1 MKIGTVEVPSR
12 LVLAPMAGVTDLAF
26 RLICRELGAGLTVTE
41 MVSAKALCY
50 QDKKSRGLL
59 KLSPGEHPASAQ
71 IFGSD
76 PVCMAEAACIAAEI
90 SGADLIDINMGCP
103 VGKIVSNGDGS
114 ALMRDPEKAAR
125 IAQAVV
131 EASPVPVT
139 VKMRRGW
146 DKGSINAVE
155 LSRML
160 EQAGV
165 SALAVHGRTR
175 AQMYAGQA
183 DWVTI
188 RQVKAAV
195 SIPVM
200 ANGDVF
206 SAEDAVKILHF
217 TGADAVMIGRGCLGP
232 GGAGGKARPAA
243 AASGPAV
250 RHRRAADRAS
260 GPGQG
265 GAHRHSGGPEAVRL
279 VSQGRA
285 PRGILQGADRA
296 HEHAGGY
303 VPDHGGHPPGPD
315 IRRAQGG
322 KGGILCT
329 RESIGSWRRGW
340 PYAGCCWLR

>member
-1 MKIGTVEVPSR
+1 MKIGTVEVPSQ

-76 PVCMAEAACIAAEI
+76 PVCMAEAACIAAEV

-155 LSRML
+155 LAKML
-160 EQAGV
+160 EEVGV
-165 SALAVHGRTR
+165 SAVAVHGRTR
-175 AQMYAGQA
+175 MQMYGGEA
-183 DWVTI
+183 DWNTI
-188 RQVKAAV
+188 RDVKQAV
-195 SIPVM
+195 SIPVI

-206 SAEDAVKILHF
+206 SPEAAVRILKF
-217 TGADAVMIGRGCLGP
+217 TGADMAMIGRGSFGNPWLFEQS
-232 GGAGGKARPAA
+232 AA
-243 AASGPAV
+243 ALSGRGIPPLPPFAERWDTAV
-250 RHRRAADRAS
+250 RQVELSAQYQNERVAMLQARHHLCWYLKGISHANYYKEKIVQLSTLSELHALSAS
-260 GPGQG
+260 IK
-265 GAHRHSGGPEAVRL
+265 R
-279 VSQGRA
+279 
-285 PRGILQGADRA
+285 D
-296 HEHAGGY
+296 
-303 VPDHGGHPPGPD
+303 
-315 IRRAQGG
+315 
-322 KGGILCT
+322 
-329 RESIGSWRRGW
+329 
-340 PYAGCCWLR
+340 LR

>member
-1 MKIGTVEVPSR
+1 
-12 LVLAPMAGVTDLAF
+12 MAGVTDLGF
-26 RLICRELGAGLTVTE
+26 RTVCRELGAGYTVTE

-155 LSRML
+155 LAQML

-165 SALAVHGRTR
+165 STLAVHGRTR

-217 TGADAVMIGRGCLGP
+217 TGADAVMIGRGCLGNP
-232 GGAGGKARPAA
+232 WLFQQAQAA
-243 AASGPAV
+243 LEGQPIPPLPPLAQRCDTAV
-250 RHRRAADRAS
+250 RQIELAARDKGEHIAIL
-260 GPGQG
+260 
-265 GAHRHSGGPEAVRL
+265 EARKQYAWYLKGV
-279 VSQGRA
+279 
-285 PRGILQGADRA
+285 P
-296 HEHAGGY
+296 HAGYYKEQIVRMNTLEDMYRITEG
-303 VPDHGGHPPGPD
+303 
-315 IRRAQGG
+315 IRRDL
-322 KGGILCT
+322 I
-329 RESIGSWRRGW
+329 
-340 PYAGCCWLR
+340 

>member
-1 MKIGTVEVPSR
+1 MYIGNVFIPNP

-26 RLICRELGAGLTVTE
+26 RRTCRELGAGLTVTE

-50 QDKKSRGLL
+50 QDRKSRGLL
-59 KLSPGEHPASAQ
+59 KIGPEEHPVSAQ

-76 PVCMAEAACIAAEI
+76 PVCMAEAAQIAREI
-90 SGADLIDINMGCP
+90 SGADIIDINMGCP
-103 VGKIVSNGDGS
+103 VGKVVSNGDGS
-114 ALMRDPEKAAR
+114 ALMKDPEKAAR
-125 IAQAVV
+125 IAEAVV
-131 EASPVPVT
+131 KAAGVPVT

-217 TGADAVMIGRGCLGP
+217 TGADAVMIGRGCLGNP
-232 GGAGGKARPAA
+232 WLFQQAQAA
-243 AASGPAV
+243 LEGQPIPPLPPLAQRCDTAV
-250 RHRRAADRAS
+250 RQIELAARDKGEHIAIL
-260 GPGQG
+260 
-265 GAHRHSGGPEAVRL
+265 EARKQYAWYLKGV
-279 VSQGRA
+279 
-285 PRGILQGADRA
+285 P
-296 HEHAGGY
+296 HAGYYKEQIVRMNTLEDMYRITEG
-303 VPDHGGHPPGPD
+303 
-315 IRRAQGG
+315 IRRDL
-322 KGGILCT
+322 I
-329 RESIGSWRRGW
+329 
-340 PYAGCCWLR
+340 